1 MQRLISENV
10 PTTERRLTCKY
21 IRQNYGVYDTI
32 YTSYEYFISYIND
45 VLHQIRSGKIDYIYS
60 ERQLT
65 ELLRFEP
72 NIQVSYHDG
81 VFYVWLPSNIN
92 NKQQKG
98 N

>member
-1 MQRLISENV
+1 MQKLTSENI

-21 IRQNYGVYDTI
+21 IKQIYGVYDTI
-32 YTSYEYFISYIND
+32 YTSYEYFVAYIND
-45 VLHQIRSGKIDYIYS
+45 VLHQIRNGAIDYVYN
-60 ERQLT
+60 EDQLK

-81 VFYVWLPSNIN
+81 VFYVWLPSNTN
-92 NKQQKG
+92 TKQQKG